1 MNLPPDLWSLLGEH
15 VAIVALSIV
24 LAALIGIPAGIL
36 VTRRPS
42 MERWTLGF
50 ANIAQTIPSLALF
63 GILITVPVL
72 GGIGPRPA
80 IVALVL
86 YALLPII
93 RNTVAGIAGIDPAL
107 RESAQ
112 AIGMRSGEMLR
123 LVELPL
129 AARTILAGV
138 RIAAVTTIGT
148 ATIAAAVGGGGLGVL
163 IFRGLASLNTQEI
176 LAGAAP
182 AAVLALL
189 TDGGLAWCE
198 RRLSR

>member
-1 MNLPPDLWSLLGEH
+1 MNLPPDLLPLLTEH
-15 VAIVALSIV
+15 IAIVALSIT
-24 LAALIGIPAGIL
+24 LAPLIGIPAGIA
-36 VTRRPS
+36 VTLLPAL
-42 MERWTLGF
+42 ERWVVGL

-63 GILITVPVL
+63 GFLIAMPVI

-80 IVALVL
+80 IVALIL

-93 RNTVAGIAGIDPAL
+93 RNTVAGIEGIDPAL
-107 RESAQ
+107 RESAL
-112 AIGMRSGEMLR
+112 AIGMRPAEMLR
-123 LVELPL
+123 LIELPL

-163 IFRGLASLNTQEI
+163 IFRGLASLNTAEI

-182 AAVLALL
+182 SALLALL